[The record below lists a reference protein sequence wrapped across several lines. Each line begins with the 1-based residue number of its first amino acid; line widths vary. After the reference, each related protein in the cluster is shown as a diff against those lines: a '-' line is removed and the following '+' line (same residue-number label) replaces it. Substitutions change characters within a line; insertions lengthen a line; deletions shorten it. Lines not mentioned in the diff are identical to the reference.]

1 MERKE
6 EEGRKRRRRKTRRLG
21 KSRRG
26 RKGERVEKK
35 LRRKG
40 DEIRWVE
47 RWETGEAVKR
57 VGMKLNKGRQRR
69 HSEERDPSKILPGL
83 KIS

>member
-1 MERKE
+1 MEGKE

-26 RKGERVEKK
+26 RKGERVERK